1 MHNMEQWHIVLMGMD
16 VIMLIWLS
24 REAVVNQVLRK
35 SAGVFVVYAT
45 VMTAGCLYFLWSMS
59 ELCGGCNG

>member
-1 MHNMEQWHIVLMGMD
+1 MEQWHTVFIGMD
-16 VIMLIWLS
+16 VIMLLWLS

-35 SAGVFVVYAT
+35 SAWVFVVYAV
-45 VMTAGCLYFLWSMS
+45 VMIAGCLYFLWSIS